1 MLILGTLIPTMLL
14 LLPTL
19 LLTSSLALPAQTA
32 PATELVRPCAAS
44 WNTAPTDPKKK
55 PPSKKAKQERP
66 VDSGVCIELAYP
78 QLDIQE
84 FLQARARKEQWKIF
98 LEHVSEETWSFSIEL
113 SKEELLNSTNDS
125 RLNGRVEW
133 TKGIAL
139 VTVNTFP
146 LPDGLS
152 RTIIRASFRGY
163 AKAVDQFLVEREYWE
178 LESNHNFESTMITAL
193 QNYIKTAPPH
203 VQDSPEPTDK

>member
-1 MLILGTLIPTMLL
+1 VLILGTLIPTMLH

-44 WNTAPTDPKKK
+44 WNAAPTDRKKK
-55 PPSKKAKQERP
+55 PPSNKAKQEQP
-66 VDSGVCIELAYP
+66 ADSGVCIELAYP

-98 LEHVSEETWSFSIEL
+98 QERVSEETWSFSIEL
-113 SKEELLNSTNDS
+113 SKEELLKSTNDS

-146 LPDGLS
+146 LPDGFS